1 MLQQGHCP
9 FVIFNKT
16 ADLNHSQVMQ
26 QIYGFQIWVPGI
38 GKRVI
43 GARLQLH
50 HITTFYDYGLKVVY
64 FPSYLIIKNAMALND
79 LTFSNV

>member
-1 MLQQGHCP
+1 
-9 FVIFNKT
+9 
-16 ADLNHSQVMQ
+16 MQ

-50 HITTFYDYGLKVVY
+50 HITTFYDFSLQVVC
-64 FPSYLIIKNAMALND
+64 FLSSLIIKNARALKE